1 MANHQDNLSVYGS
14 PKNGLAVAMAA
25 WQGKVRVSAVPS
37 KANQHTIHAY
47 FNTLPESPD
56 RRWVLY
62 FASVT
67 SEGHVGDIHIVE
79 RETGQIRILA
89 RNIIV
94 EDAHRAACQQWSSGG
109 RRVVFHDCR
118 NGEWMVVAVNID
130 TLEERILATGRQ
142 LAWSQPTTD
151 TVPIY
156 GPYWNPGVHRDL
168 ELLNVE
174 TGDIRTVV
182 TAAEVMTTY
191 PSWISQQF
199 SDREI
204 SIFFPCLSPD
214 LKRVFF
220 KIAAPAGEDFRS
232 KKASIREGLICYDLQ
247 ESRFLFMDE
256 KWGHPS
262 WHLDSHTILNIP
274 NRLIN
279 ASTGASC
286 DIPGLP
292 HFPGSHPCVSPDAQL
307 FATETRLEPFGGA
320 KGEWG
325 IVVGDL
331 QGGDFEVVHRF
342 ENTGGATSWRPPHPH
357 PAFSHDGKRLY
368 FNVNT
373 TAWTRLYVAERT
385 N

>member
-1 MANHQDNLSVYGS
+1 
-14 PKNGLAVAMAA
+14 
-25 WQGKVRVSAVPS
+25 
-37 KANQHTIHAY
+37 
-47 FNTLPESPD
+47 
-56 RRWVLY
+56 
-62 FASVT
+62 
-67 SEGHVGDIHIVE
+67 
-79 RETGQIRILA
+79 
-89 RNIIV
+89 
-94 EDAHRAACQQWSSGG
+94 
-109 RRVVFHDCR
+109 
-118 NGEWMVVAVNID
+118 
-130 TLEERILATGRQ
+130 
-142 LAWSQPTTD
+142 
-151 TVPIY
+151 
-156 GPYWNPGVHRDL
+156 L

-220 KIAAPAGEDFRS
+220 KIAAPAGGDFRS
-232 KKASIREGLICYDLQ
+232 KKASIREGLICYDLR

-262 WHLDSHTILNIP
+262 WHPDSHTILNIP

-373 TAWTRLYVAERT
+373 TVWTRLHVAERT